1 MRQAGRKQKSL
12 RIEAATEDEKKE
24 GVFMEQPMFSLT
36 SYHGERKLAWKRICN
51 TMGFRLTPRSMTLD
65 DVEPL

>member
-12 RIEAATEDEKKE
+12 RIEAARGEGKE
-24 GVFMEQPMFSLT
+24 EVFMEQPMFSLA

-51 TMGFRLTPRSMTLD
+51 TSDHDDETTTILLD
-65 DVEPL
+65 T